1 MVKTILIFV
10 PLHYNKYCNMTNEK
24 FYTNREE
31 RANYLTHG
39 FGLLMSVAATVLLL
53 SRAVAAGNNRALTG
67 YALFG
72 FGMIAC
78 MSASTVY
85 HYVQEP
91 HLKAR
96 LRHFDHASIYLL
108 IAASYSPFTLILLC
122 NTPFW
127 GWFIFVLVWFIA
139 LAGII
144 ISFRPLKRNSHLK
157 TASYVL
163 MGLIVLIAFKPLI
176 EVARAQDV
184 MDMVIWLIAGGF
196 FYIAGAVIYAT
207 ARREFVHAVF
217 HLFVLLGLASH
228 IYAAYLIPL

>member
-1 MVKTILIFV
+1 
-10 PLHYNKYCNMTNEK
+10 MTNEK
-24 FYTNREE
+24 FYTKREE

-39 FGLLMSVAATVLLL
+39 FGVLMSLTATVLLL
-53 SRAVAAGNNRALTG
+53 RRAIEADNNLALLG

-78 MSASTVY
+78 MSASTFY

-91 HLKAR
+91 MFKSK
-96 LRHFDHASIYLL
+96 LRHFDHAAIYLL
-108 IAASYSPFTLILLC
+108 IASSYSPFTLILMRDE
-122 NTPFW
+122 PFW

-139 LAGII
+139 LVGII

-176 EVARAQDV
+176 AVARAQDT
-184 MDMVIWLIAGGF
+184 MDTVIWLIAGGI

-207 ARREFVHAVF
+207 AKREFVHVIF
-217 HLFVLLGLASH
+217 HIFVLLGLASH

>member
-1 MVKTILIFV
+1 MYIC
-10 PLHYNKYCNMTNEK
+10 HDMTNEK
-24 FYTNREE
+24 FYTKREE
-31 RANYLTHG
+31 RINFLTHG
-39 FGLLMSVAATVLLL
+39 FGVLMSLAATLLLL
-53 SRAVAAGNNRALTG
+53 SRAMAADNNRALLG

-78 MSASTVY
+78 MSASTIY
-85 HYVQEP
+85 HWVQESAR
-91 HLKAR
+91 KAK

-108 IAASYSPFTLILLC
+108 IAASYSPFTLILLRD
-122 NTPFW
+122 TPFW
-127 GWFIFVLVWFIA
+127 GWFIFLLVWFIA

-163 MGLIVLIAFKPLI
+163 MGLIVLIAFKPLMA
-176 EVARAQDV
+176 VARAQDV
-184 MDMVIWLIAGGF
+184 MGTVIWLIAGGV

-207 ARREFVHAVF
+207 AKREFVHAIF
-217 HLFVLLGLASH
+217 HIFVLLGLASH

>member
-1 MVKTILIFV
+1 
-10 PLHYNKYCNMTNEK
+10 MTKEK
-24 FYTNREE
+24 FYTQREE

-39 FGLLMSVAATVLLL
+39 FGVIMSLVASAMLL
-53 SRAVAAGNNRALTG
+53 SRAVATQDSRALLA
-67 YALFG
+67 YLLFG

-78 MSASTVY
+78 MGSSTIY
-85 HYVQEP
+85 HYVQAP
-91 HLKAR
+91 VLKSK
-96 LRHFDHASIYLL
+96 LRHFDHAAIYLL
-108 IAASYSPFTLILLC
+108 IAASYSPFTLILLH

-139 LAGII
+139 LTGIL
-144 ISFRPLKRNSHLK
+144 ISFRPLKQNSHLK

-163 MGLIVLIAFKPLI
+163 MGLIVLIAFKPLM

-184 MDMVIWLIAGGF
+184 IDSVIWLIIGGV

-207 ARREFVHAVF
+207 AKREFVHAIF
-217 HLFVLLGLASH
+217 HVFVLLGLASH

>member
-1 MVKTILIFV
+1 
-10 PLHYNKYCNMTNEK
+10 
-24 FYTNREE
+24 
-31 RANYLTHG
+31 
-39 FGLLMSVAATVLLL
+39 MSVAATVLLL
-53 SRAVAAGNNRALTG
+53 SRALATDNDTALLG

-91 HLKAR
+91 MFKSK
-96 LRHFDHASIYLL
+96 LRHFDHAAIYLL
-108 IAASYSPFTLILLC
+108 IASSYTPFTLILMRDE
-122 NTPFW
+122 PFW

-139 LAGII
+139 LVGII

-176 EVARAQDV
+176 AVAQAQDA
-184 MDMVIWLIAGGF
+184 MDTVIWLIAGGV
-196 FYIAGAVIYAT
+196 FYITGAVIYAT
-207 ARREFVHAVF
+207 AKREFVHAIF
-217 HLFVLLGLASH
+217 HIFVLLGLASH